1 MMQINF
7 KFPSNRLL
15 LSLFF
20 CGSAVILLQ
29 NYNVSNNTSFLFNLI
44 CLVVGLV
51 LCCIVFIPSMVLKK
65 KYNLDFFMLTRR
77 KTPRVYYLIM
87 AFYSAYAVY
96 TAEYFLLRY
105 TDMFHDKYFSDA
117 GVNVIAFIM
126 IAICFYG
133 ACRGVNIITRFG
145 IILFAFAL
153 LCYIL
158 IFSGGVQSLDF
169 ELHHFDFSVSAIGF
183 ISNTTFFLTPS
194 FIAVIFA
201 ILSGYSENFKS
212 RQIFVTLI
220 SLAVEFAAFLFF
232 VSFALGAYADS
243 QSYQTFLMSK
253 ISQISGLSGIESFY
267 FALTTL
273 SVFMIITLLLC
284 CINREMG
291 ESKTILNVSV
301 FSIVIFVLHIC
312 ASYLNSVGEILTNP
326 MLFNLFNIFAAF
338 IIPGIYLLVFRRS
351 ENE

>member
-1 MMQINF
+1 MQINF

-29 NYNVSNNTSFLFNLI
+29 NYNVSDNTSFLFNLI
-44 CLVVGLV
+44 CLATGIV
-51 LCCIVFIPSMVLKK
+51 LCCVIFIPSMVLKK
-65 KYNLDFFMLTRR
+65 KYNLDLVMLTRR
-77 KTPRVYYLIM
+77 MTPRLYYLIM
-87 AFYSAYAVY
+87 AFYSAYTVY

-105 TDMFHDKYFSDA
+105 TDMFHDKYFSDV

-126 IAICFYG
+126 IAICLYS

-153 LCYIL
+153 LCFLL
-158 IFSGGVQSLDF
+158 IFSGGFQSLDF
-169 ELHHFDFSVSAIGF
+169 ELHHFDFSGSAVDF
-183 ISNTTFFLTPS
+183 ISNTIFFLTPS

-201 ILSGYSENFKS
+201 ILCGYSENFKP

-220 SLAVEFAAFLFF
+220 SLSVEFAAILFF
-232 VSFALGAYADS
+232 VGFALGAYADS

-267 FALTTL
+267 FALATL
-273 SVFMIITLLLC
+273 SVFAVITLLLC
-284 CINREMG
+284 CVNKEMG
-291 ESKTILNVSV
+291 ERKTVLNVTI
-301 FSIVIFVLHIC
+301 FSIIILVLHIC
-312 ASYLNSVGEILTNP
+312 ASCLDFVGEVLTNP
-326 MLFNLFNIFAAF
+326 LLFDLFNILAAF
-338 IIPGIYLLVFRRS
+338 IIPGIYLLAFGR
-351 ENE
+351 NKNA